1 MNSPSP
7 TRGYYS
13 ILQYVPDLERNEG
26 ANVGVVLFCRER
38 KFLKAQTATGNDR
51 VRRFFSPDED
61 LDLDRINA
69 YKAAF
74 EERVALESEGSWT
87 LDEFREFV
95 NTRANLLLLTEPR
108 PIKVTD
114 PQAELAKL
122 FESLVGG
129 RKRRTGRSE
138 AATRERE
145 LNDRFDVLLAERG
158 LVQRVERN
166 VQIVSALLDR
176 TLMFPF
182 AYRNG
187 HLNVIQSV
195 AFEGSKNNKIDRA
208 CQLAVEGQDLA
219 DRPAFLRRICPGP
232 AFTGQNAPTGS
243 SRHHPRSRP
252 PPFFHGHVLV
262 LLKPSVY
269 VFFPK
274 PPLISNFRSWNLR
287 RMGEPVDG
295 VLAQPKVGSY
305 FFERH
310 QEFHG
315 LFTPRGLRA
324 QALHTIAKRCESVKV
339 ISIYICTESTA
350 LTARYRGF
358 WDESGAL
365 PE

>member
-26 ANVGVVLFCRER
+26 ANVGVVLFCPER

-87 LDEFREFV
+87 LDEFKAFV

-108 PIKVTD
+108 PIKVSD

-129 RKRRTGRSE
+129 RKRRTGRPE

-145 LNDRFDVLLAERG
+145 LSDRFDELLAERG
-158 LVQRVERN
+158 LLQRVERN
-166 VQIVSALLDR
+166 VQIDSPLLDR
-176 TLMFPF
+176 TLVFPF

-187 HLNVIQSV
+187 NLNVIQSV

-219 DRPAFLRRICPGP
+219 ERLEPIQL
-232 AFTGQNAPTGS
+232 TVLGS
-243 SRHHPRSRP
+243 
-252 PPFFHGHVLV
+252 
-262 LLKPSVY
+262 
-269 VFFPK
+269 
-274 PPLISNFRSWNLR
+274 FRSEEAEEIVAGTANHVRNLSEKFR
-287 RMGEPVDG
+287 VP
-295 VLAQPKVGSY
+295 
-305 FFERH
+305 
-310 QEFHG
+310 
-315 LFTPRGLRA
+315 
-324 QALHTIAKRCESVKV
+324 LHTVEDMKGLVEAIER
-339 ISIYICTESTA
+339 TA
-350 LTARYRGF
+350 H
-358 WDESGAL
+358 
-365 PE
+365 